1 MNTHR
6 GFQVSVCTATAMML
20 SSCVIKDGSLD
31 FTWWTDA
38 AAPIMEDDV
47 IIESGSGQQYQ
58 SSPAPVQIPT
68 ASVPQQEPVQP
79 ATPQTEPEQAL
90 PPLLPI
96 PSVSDQQQPAVAAPV
111 TYTVKPGDT
120 LSAIARRHKTTVK
133 TLVMANGMA
142 NANIPLQINQQL
154 IIPTGGAPQQPRA
167 YKPATRPTQPAPAV
181 KASSPGVHTVQPG
194 DTLFGIARK
203 YAINPSQ
210 LMKANG
216 LTPETANKIHVG
228 AKLRLPSAN

>member
-1 MNTHR
+1 MAHHVPNNMFSYVLPT
-6 GFQVSVCTATAMML
+6 SVCE
-20 SSCVIKDGSLD
+20 V
-31 FTWWTDA
+31 
-38 AAPIMEDDV
+38 
-47 IIESGSGQQYQ
+47 
-58 SSPAPVQIPT
+58 
-68 ASVPQQEPVQP
+68 EPC
-79 ATPQTEPEQAL
+79 E
-90 PPLLPI
+90 
-96 PSVSDQQQPAVAAPV
+96 
-111 TYTVKPGDT
+111 
-120 LSAIARRHKTTVK
+120 
-133 TLVMANGMA
+133 